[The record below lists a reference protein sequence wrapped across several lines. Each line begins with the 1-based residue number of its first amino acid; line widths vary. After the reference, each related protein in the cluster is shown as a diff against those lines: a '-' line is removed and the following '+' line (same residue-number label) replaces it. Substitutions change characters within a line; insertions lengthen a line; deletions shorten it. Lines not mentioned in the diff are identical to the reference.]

1 MISCRNWN
9 KSDSV
14 NNISII
20 GPGLLGGS
28 VALASKKF
36 ELADRISLWVRRPAA
51 VEELMDANI
60 AEIVSNDDFKILG
73 VGEALNTGIKK
84 GIVESITKAAESLE
98 KAVEMAEKQANIEI
112 EIGVTRVNL

>member
-1 MISCRNWN
+1 M
-9 KSDSV
+9 

-60 AEIVSNDDFKILG
+60 AEIVSNDFNEVIPDSDLIVLATPVG
-73 VGEALNTGIKK
+73 AVGEILSKIIPIAKSNAI
-84 GIVESITKAAESLE
+84 ITDLCSVCLLYTSPSPRDRSLSRMPSS
-98 KAVEMAEKQANIEI
+98 A
-112 EIGVTRVNL
+112 